1 MKRFLLLFLLY
12 PAPLLAVPVTPNFQS
27 GSMTSHTET
36 VSKVSETINVIE
48 YQSGWQMTVT
58 GNYIQTDAPSILPP
72 SVATSQTLNNVTTT
86 WTELDAANMPNF
98 TVVDPAKA
106 WQFTSTLSQPG
117 MKSQTIIT
125 RTTDIT
131 SVTDTVST
139 FSQ

>member
-1 MKRFLLLFLLY
+1 MKRLLLLFLLY
-12 PAPLLAVPVTPNFQS
+12 TSPLIAVHVTPNIQS

-36 VSKVSETINVIE
+36 ISKVAETINVIE
-48 YQSGWQMTVT
+48 YQTGWQLTVT
-58 GNYIQTDAPSILPP
+58 GNNINTDAPSLLPP
-72 SVATSQTLNNVTTT
+72 ASSSTQNLNNVTTT
-86 WTELDAANMPNF
+86 WTGLDANSMPNF
-98 TVVDPAKA
+98 TVVDPTQA

>member
-1 MKRFLLLFLLY
+1 MSIFKESFKRFVKTQ
-12 PAPLLAVPVTPNFQS
+12 LAIREAIN
-27 GSMTSHTET
+27 
-36 VSKVSETINVIE
+36 TI
-48 YQSGWQMTVT
+48 
-58 GNYIQTDAPSILPP
+58 GNNINTDAPSLLPP
-72 SVATSQTLNNVTTT
+72 ASSSTQNLNNVTTT
-86 WTELDAANMPNF
+86 WTGLDANSMPNF
-98 TVVDPAKA
+98 TVVDPTQA

>member
-12 PAPLLAVPVTPNFQS
+12 PAPLFAVPVTPNFQS
-27 GSMTSHTET
+27 GSITSHTET
-36 VSKVSETINVIE
+36 ISKVAETINVIE

-58 GNYIQTDAPSILPP
+58 GNNINTDAPSLLPP
-72 SVATSQTLNNVTTT
+72 ATSSNQNLNNVTTT
-86 WTELDAANMPNF
+86 WTGLDATNMPNF
-98 TVVDPAKA
+98 TVVDPTKA